1 MSSIEV
7 LKTIIEADREQ
18 ERRDNKRRLEDE
30 EELDS
35 LRRILNAEEEADRI
49 AIETAEWRDGLRA
62 RVDASKSV
70 LREQSRQSTR
80 AAIAK
85 ADKAEVQR
93 AEAKI
98 ADLNAATEKKR
109 RILETRF
116 EQLHDEYVER
126 IFKLVINCGDE

>member
-30 EELDS
+30 EELAS

-49 AIETAEWRDGLRA
+49 AIETAEWRDGLKA
-62 RVDASKSV
+62 RVDAAKSV
-70 LREQSRQSTR
+70 LREQSRQNRR
-80 AAIAK
+80 AAIAE
-85 ADKAEVQR
+85 ADKAEVER
-93 AEAKI
+93 ADAKI
-98 ADLNAATEKKR
+98 AELNAESEAKR

-116 EQLHDEYVER
+116 EKLHDEYVEK